1 MHVVVLGG
9 CGDMGSY
16 VVRDLL
22 EHSDAEVTIAD
33 YRVTEA
39 QRLAGELGGRAR
51 AMFVDAN
58 NTDSLLGAM
67 RGADAVV
74 GCIGPFYQFAP
85 RMVRAAITASVP
97 YVDICDDYGP
107 VDELLAMDDAA
118 RGAGITVITGLGW
131 TPGLSNLLARRAAE
145 QMDKVDEIRIAWAG
159 GAADSKGLAV
169 IMHLLYAI
177 TGDVPSYRDGQRV
190 MVPALSEKERVAF
203 PPPLGEVTV
212 YHCGHPEPLTL
223 PRYLD
228 VSTVTLKGGLTPT
241 WNNSFAEVMV
251 RLGLTR
257 TPGRISFLSKVVHS
271 IEGVFGAGG
280 VPASGIRVDVLG
292 QKDGQARHLT
302 LAATDRQG
310 RLTGIPASIGAL
322 MLADKTINTPGV
334 FAPEGVVP
342 LEPFFDKLSERG
354 VVIHESTG

>member
-1 MHVVVLGG
+1 MHIVVLGG

-22 EHSDAEVTIAD
+22 EHSDADVTIAD
-33 YRVTEA
+33 YRVAEA
-39 QRLAGELGGRAR
+39 QRLARELGDRAQ
-51 AMFVDAN
+51 AVFVDAN
-58 NTDSLLGAM
+58 NMDSLLGAM

-85 RMVRAAITASVP
+85 KMVRAAITAGVP

-107 VDELLAMDDAA
+107 MDELFAMDEAA
-118 RGAGITVITGLGW
+118 REAGVTVITGLGW
-131 TPGLSNLLARRAAE
+131 TPGLSNLLARQAAE
-145 QMDKVDEIRIAWAG
+145 QLDSVDEIRIAWAG

-177 TGDVPSYRDGQRV
+177 TGQVPSFGDGKQV
-190 MVPALSEKERVAF
+190 TVPALSEKERVTF

-228 VSTVTLKGGLTPT
+228 VSTVTLKGGLTPN
-241 WNNSFAEVMV
+241 WNNAFAEFMV
-251 RLGLTR
+251 HLGLTS
-257 TPGRISFLSKVVHS
+257 TPGRISFLSKLVHS
-271 IEGVFGAGG
+271 IEGVFGVGG

-292 QKDGQARHLT
+292 LKDGQPQHVT
-302 LAATDRQG
+302 LATTDRQG

-322 MLADKTINTPGV
+322 MLADKTISTPGV

-342 LEPFFDKLSERG
+342 LEPFFERLSERG
-354 VVIHESTG
+354 IVIHESSD